1 MSKEYS
7 ESVIRDI
14 IASNLDLIEPGMVL
28 IEKEHYLPNKMGTK
42 GFVDILAKDKDGHLV
57 VIEVKK
63 SDATSREAIHEIFK
77 YLEGVKVNKG
87 LKNEEIRLLIIST
100 DWRELII
107 PFSSFCQNSDINV
120 DGYSIE
126 IKEDQSISS
135 IKKVE
140 PIISNAERLFCE
152 HHMLRAYTSSERLQ
166 RGIEEHR
173 KAFKAKEIDDYV
185 LLILEAP
192 EGHRERELQAMTA
205 QFLQMGISAQED
217 EISKMIDRYP
227 SYDFIIYSA
236 TQLQTEEKYWDIIKT
251 DPDEYAEVAEIIE
264 DYVGEDRINTLHDYA
279 IDNVSPTPE
288 CDTAQIGNAAKLEDY
303 IHNQNWTVQKIIR
316 GKRLDNEFLDDMTIL
331 EELMGAE
338 GRTRQKYSRAFDSQ
352 NRAGIASM
360 KKEIGY
366 CLQDNKQ
373 WKVPITDIVDS
384 LLNEAEKASF
394 KGKIYIYNP
403 MHMIYTIYLIAKTGN
418 IMDWTPN
425 FYVVAEYEEHTVLYF
440 GKLKYLGNH
449 VPFEQILKKHF
460 YGDYHDLALSLTW
473 GGYLQNDLD
482 IVKDLGFTYSTYKVD
497 IAGEERKFYEYRDY
511 DFKPCDETDPF
522 QDIVLYLQTQTDAVD
537 DIVDLFEVTLAQKG
551 YTFI

>member
-1 MSKEYS
+1 MNKEHS

-14 IASNLDLIEPGMVL
+14 IASNLDLIESGMVL
-28 IEKEHYLPNKMGTK
+28 IDKEHYLPNKMGTK

-63 SDATSREAIHEIFK
+63 SDAASREAIHEIFK

-87 LKNEEIRLLIIST
+87 LKSEEIRLLIIST

-120 DGYSIE
+120 CGYSIE
-126 IKEDQSISS
+126 IGEDRSISS

-140 PIISNAERLFCE
+140 PVISNAERLFCE
-152 HHMLRAYTSSERLQ
+152 HHMLRAYTSAEGLQ
-166 RGIEEHR
+166 QGIEEHR
-173 KAFKAKEIDDYV
+173 QAFKIKDIDDYV
-185 LLILEAP
+185 LVILEAP

-205 QFLQMGISAQED
+205 QLLQMGIGAQED
-217 EISKMIDRYP
+217 VISEIIDKYP

-251 DPDEYAEVAEIIE
+251 DPDEYSEVVEIIE
-264 DYVGEDRINTLHDYA
+264 DYVGEDRINTLYDYA
-279 IDNVSPTPE
+279 IDNVSPTPA
-288 CDTAQIGNAAKLEDY
+288 CDMAQIGNAAKLEDY

-331 EELMGAE
+331 EELMGAG
-338 GRTRQKYSRAFDSQ
+338 GRTRQKYFKLFDSQ
-352 NRAGIASM
+352 NRTGIASM

-366 CLQDNKQ
+366 CLQDHKQ
-373 WKVPITDIVDS
+373 WKIPITDIVDT
-384 LLNEAEKASF
+384 LWNEAEKTSF
-394 KGKIYIYNP
+394 KGEIYIYNP
-403 MHMIYTIYLIAKTGN
+403 MHMIYTIYLLAKTGD
-418 IMDWTPN
+418 IMEWTPH
-425 FYVVAEYEEHTVLYF
+425 FHVVVEYEEHTVFYF
-440 GKLKYLGNH
+440 GKLNYLGNH
-449 VPFEQILKKHF
+449 EPFDQILKKYF
-460 YGDYHDLALSLTW
+460 YGDFHDLALSLTW

-482 IVKDLGFTYSTYKVD
+482 IAKDLGFMYSTYKMD
-497 IAGEERKFYEYRDY
+497 ITGEERKFYEYRDY
-511 DFKPCDETDPF
+511 DFKPCEETDPF
-522 QDIVLYLQTQTDAVD
+522 QGILLYLETEMDVVE